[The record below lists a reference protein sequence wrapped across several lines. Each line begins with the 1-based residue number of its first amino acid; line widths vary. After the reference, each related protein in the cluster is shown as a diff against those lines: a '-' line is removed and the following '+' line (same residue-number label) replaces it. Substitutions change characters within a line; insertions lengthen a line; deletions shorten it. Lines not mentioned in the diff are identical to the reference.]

1 MSCSVYSL
9 LNVCIVLWFALKF
22 MLGISDFI
30 SLYYASEFM
39 KEIYVD
45 NSYEPLQFQLCIQTR
60 YTYKEGMEV
69 GGFTNLILI
78 SSLQPQSRRGRVLV
92 CGRRVQLW
100 FLTLCLQRVSN
111 AGGPCKQHS
120 LSKSLC
126 SAGILSTS
134 SLF

>member
-22 MLGISDFI
+22 MFGISDFFN
-30 SLYYASEFM
+30 LYYAAEFM

-45 NSYEPLQFQLCIQTR
+45 NSYELLQFQLCIQTR

-78 SSLQPQSRRGRVLV
+78 TFPPV
-92 CGRRVQLW
+92 C
-100 FLTLCLQRVSN
+100 
-111 AGGPCKQHS
+111 
-120 LSKSLC
+120 
-126 SAGILSTS
+126 
-134 SLF
+134 